1 MVKLALEKE
10 ITRSEM
16 SHFLSGGFQLIKQ
29 LASLNLP
36 TSLQCVM
43 SCYARLLILK
53 GGDNL
58 KNKNKLILF
67 LLILGIIASCILVYD
82 MFFPG
87 EGLSS
92 FRLGDRIA
100 IWSVTLILLV
110 FFLTMNSKPQLVPS
124 LMSIEKDLHKEN
136 NKSDVSFKNVA
147 GLDEIK
153 EELQET
159 IDFINHSLKYKKMGA
174 TIPKGILFHG
184 PPGTG
189 KTLLAKAVAGET
201 NSTFLYASGS
211 EFVEKY
217 VGVGAKR
224 VRTLFEKAKKE
235 APSIIFIDE
244 IDAIG
249 TKRNSE
255 SNNEKDQTLNQLLV
269 EMDGFNT
276 SETVIIIGATNRLDL
291 LDDALLRPGRFDR
304 HIYVGN
310 PNVNSREKILEV
322 HTKNKPMDKSINIKS
337 IARKTTGLSG
347 AQLANIANEAAIIA
361 VRKNKNVI
369 SNSEFDAAIERVIAG
384 LEIKNSNIIHRE
396 KEVVAIHEA
405 GHAVVS
411 KLLGTDAIQKI
422 SIVPRGQALG
432 FVLKFPEEER
442 YLMTESDLTNRITSL
457 LAGRAAEEFIFNEI
471 TTGAKDDL
479 YQATNIA
486 REMVCSYGM
495 SSLGTMALDDNFNRY
510 NSDIIRLEI
519 KRITDERYAEA
530 LALIEENKDFL
541 RHIADALLEY
551 ETLDSEG
558 LDRIFKLCQKPVCAT
573 PSI

>member
-1 MVKLALEKE
+1 M
-10 ITRSEM
+10 
-16 SHFLSGGFQLIKQ
+16 
-29 LASLNLP
+29 
-36 TSLQCVM
+36 
-43 SCYARLLILK
+43 
-53 GGDNL
+53 
-58 KNKNKLILF
+58 KNKSKIILF
-67 LLILGIIASCILVYD
+67 FLAIGIIASLLLVYD
-82 MFFPG
+82 LLTSGTSF
-87 EGLSS
+87 SS
-92 FRLGDRIA
+92 FRLVDRIA
-100 IWSVTLILLV
+100 VWCITLILLAL
-110 FFLTMNSKPQLVPS
+110 FISMNSKPQLVPS
-124 LMSIEKDLHKEN
+124 VMSIEKDTTKNN

-147 GLDEIK
+147 GLEEVK
-153 EELQET
+153 EELFET

-174 TIPKGILFHG
+174 KIPKGILFHG

-224 VRTLFEKAKKE
+224 VRSLFDKAKRE

-291 LDDALLRPGRFDR
+291 LDEALLRPGRFDR

-310 PNVNSREKILEV
+310 PNINSREKILEV
-322 HTKNKPMDKSINIKS
+322 HTKNKPMDKSIDIKS

-361 VRKNKNVI
+361 VRNNRNSI
-369 SNSEFDAAIERVIAG
+369 SNQEFDAAIERVIAG
-384 LEIKNSNIIHRE
+384 LEVKNPTVLHRE

-411 KLLGTDAIQKI
+411 KLLGVDAIEKI
-422 SIVPRGQALG
+422 SIIPRGQALG
-432 FVLKFPEEER
+432 YVLKFPDEER
-442 YLMTESDLTNRITSL
+442 YLMTESDLTNRITGL
-457 LAGRAAEEFIFNEI
+457 LAGRAAEELIFNEI

-479 YQATNIA
+479 NKATNIA

-495 SSLGTMALDDNFNRY
+495 SSLGTMALDDNYNRY
-510 NSDIIRLEI
+510 NSDTIRLEI
-519 KRITDERYAEA
+519 KKITDAKYAEA
-530 LALIEENKDFL
+530 LEIIEENKDLL
-541 RHIADALLEY
+541 RHIADALLEH
-551 ETLDSEG
+551 ETLDSVE
-558 LDRIFKLCQKPVCAT
+558 LDRIFKLCEKSPYAT